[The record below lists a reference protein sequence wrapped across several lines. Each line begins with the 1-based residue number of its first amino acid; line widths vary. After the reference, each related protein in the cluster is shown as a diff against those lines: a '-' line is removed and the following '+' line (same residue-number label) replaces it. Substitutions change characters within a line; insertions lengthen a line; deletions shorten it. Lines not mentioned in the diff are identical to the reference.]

1 MAHRGDAT
9 VNIPLNQVHTSDYHR
24 SDSITPLRS
33 KEAVSTPPTAH
44 RGHFGHRVKRD
55 PDTGDKVIGYD
66 GEEDTLNRVGMF
78 YKRVLEFSIITRY
91 FIYVLPLALI
101 IAVPII
107 VGATAAPNARI
118 GSVPI
123 VWFFTWVEVLWL
135 SLWVSKIVAH
145 FLPSLFQILAG
156 VVSSGTR
163 KYALIIRA
171 VQIPLS
177 LVGWA
182 VTSLATFIPLMTKNP
197 DARAR
202 NDETPKNWQN
212 IVQNILGAC
221 VAASLVLLIEKFFI
235 QLISINYHRKQFN
248 ARIKDSKRNVHILG
262 LLYDASR
269 NLFPMYCNEFA
280 EEDYTIADQLNL
292 RKAFGGST
300 NKTGHARSG
309 SATPMRFLQDV
320 GRIGDKVTSVF
331 GNVAQEITGKQVFNP
346 NSAHSIVIEALE
358 KKAPSEALARRLWM
372 SFVIEGKE
380 SLFMEDI
387 VDVLGQEHREEA
399 EEAFSALDRDGNGD
413 ISLDEMI
420 LTVVE
425 FGRERKAIATSM
437 HDVDQAITVL
447 DRLLLTVVA
456 VATVL
461 IFIAFLNR
469 NFVTTL
475 ATAGTALLSLS
486 FVFAGT
492 AQEVLGSC
500 IFLFSK
506 HPFDIGDRVEIT
518 KEQLIVDHISL
529 LFTVFRRVNGEN
541 CGRLVQI
548 PNIVLNSLWIENV
561 TRSKAMKEQLSLMI
575 SYETSFEDIQLLK
588 QELLTFV
595 RDKENSR
602 DFMPDLEVEVLG
614 TSDLSKL
621 ELRVEIQHKSNYSN
635 ETLRAA
641 RRSKFM
647 CALIAALRRIPIWGP
662 GGGYDPL
669 GSAANASYSV
679 AISPEDASSR
689 KDAATKAKN
698 EARLTPKRDDDHEKD
713 EDQKLL
719 RKRTSRSSATGRS
732 KNNALGLSNT
742 EAVAMESL
750 NSRSPANDMVRDEVW
765 SGARDESTTT
775 IGERP
780 SIDQRDEDNIKGLLR
795 RESTR
800 GRRKANSTEISNPL
814 AGQAVG
820 SPQYPAVATNDYT
833 QQTQYYPPPAAAPS
847 RPALST
853 IDSLRSYTTTPTTP
867 QQQGGLAPAPSYD
880 SNAPLPAAPGQGGPP
895 QIRRSPSNPYR
906 QQQQPAATGPPPPR
920 KPAPG
925 GPPTYRR
932 GSYEDV

>member
-1 MAHRGDAT
+1 MAGRGDAT
-9 VNIPLNQVHTSDYHR
+9 VNIPLAPVHSNGGYTR

-33 KEAVSTPPTAH
+33 KEAASEPPSASK
-44 RGHFGHRVKRD
+44 RHFGHRVRRAAD
-55 PDTGDKVIGYD
+55 SGDKVIGYD
-66 GEEDTLNRVGMF
+66 GEEDTLNRVGRF

-91 FIYVLPLALI
+91 FIYVLPLALL
-101 IAVPII
+101 IAIPII
-107 VGATAAPNARI
+107 VGATAVPNARI

-145 FLPSLFQILAG
+145 FLPSAFQILAG

-163 KYALIIRA
+163 KYALVIRA

-182 VTSLATFIPLMTKNP
+182 VTSLATFIPLMTRNP

-202 NDETPKNWQN
+202 NDTTPKNWMN

-221 VAASLVLLIEKFFI
+221 VAASLVLLVEKTFI

-248 ARIKDSKRNVHILG
+248 ARIKDSKRNLHILG

-280 EEDYTIADQLNL
+280 EEDYIIADQLNL
-292 RKAFGGST
+292 HKLLGGSGT
-300 NKTGHARSG
+300 KTHARSG

-346 NSAHSIVIEALE
+346 NSAHSIVVEALE
-358 KKAPSEALARRLWM
+358 KKGPSEALARRLWM
-372 SFVIEGKE
+372 SFVIEGKD
-380 SLFMEDI
+380 SLYMEDV
-387 VDVLGQEHREEA
+387 VDVLGQDHREEA
-399 EEAFSALDRDGNGD
+399 EEAFMALDRDGNGD

-425 FGRERKAIATSM
+425 FGRERKSIATSM

-447 DRLLLTVVA
+447 DGLLLTVVA

-506 HPFDIGDRVEIT
+506 HPFDIGDVVEIT

-529 LFTVFRRVNGEN
+529 LYTVFRRIRGEN
-541 CGRLVQI
+541 VGRLVQI
-548 PNIVLNSLWIENV
+548 PNIVLNGLWIENV
-561 TRSKAMKEQLSLMI
+561 TRSKAMKEQISLMI
-575 SYETSFEDIQLLK
+575 SYDTTFEDIQLLK
-588 QELLTFV
+588 QELINFV
-595 RDKENSR
+595 SDKENSR
-602 DFMPDLEVEVLG
+602 DYMPELDVEVLG

-621 ELRVEIQHKSNYSN
+621 ELRVEIQHKSNWSN
-635 ETLRAA
+635 ETLRAT

-647 CALIAALRRIPIWGP
+647 CALIAALRRVPIYGP
-662 GGGYDPL
+662 GGGGDPL

-679 AISPEDASSR
+679 AISAEHAQSNKEQAS
-689 KDAATKAKN
+689 KDKN
-698 EARLTPKRDDDHEKD
+698 EARMVPKRDSNEEDDT
-713 EDQKLL
+713 LL
-719 RKRTSRSSATGRS
+719 RKRSSRSTGR
-732 KNNALGLSNT
+732 NNALGLSNAQANAID
-742 EAVAMESL
+742 EL
-750 NSRSPANDMVRDEVW
+750 HNRSPANDMVRDEVW
-765 SGARDESTTT
+765 SGDRDESTTT
-775 IGERP
+775 VGDRP
-780 SIDQRDEDNIKGLLR
+780 NIDKRDEENIKGLLR

-800 GRRKANSTEISNPL
+800 GRRKANSSEISNQQI
-814 AGQAVG
+814 GQAMG
-820 SPQYPAVATNDYT
+820 SPQYAQQSGVADYA
-833 QQTQYYPPPAAAPS
+833 QSQYYPQPGNSARPPLATINSLRSTYTTTPSTPQGGAAAPS
-847 RPALST
+847 
-853 IDSLRSYTTTPTTP
+853 
-867 QQQGGLAPAPSYD
+867 YD
-880 SNAPLPAAPGQGGPP
+880 PNAPLPLAPGQAPG
-895 QIRRSPSNPYR
+895 QIKRSPSNPYR
-906 QQQQPAATGPPPPR
+906 QQQPPPQQGSGTSPPSR

-925 GPPTYRR
+925 QSGPTYRR